1 MAATGYVSL
10 TGDPRKVNRSGDT
23 MLGDLLLV
31 DDTPDTDL
39 SAAPRVYVD
48 EAVAGAQ
55 QAAPWVFDITRYGAV
70 GDAVVVRDG
79 QVSLGVAT
87 LTCATSARF
96 HAGLV
101 GKSVLVQGA
110 GTFGVTAFKATLSSY
125 NGPTSM
131 GLSIAPPTSISNAIV
146 VFGTN
151 NYAAIRE
158 ATADAEEYLVD
169 HTAAEVYSP
178 LGAYI
183 IDGPLDT
190 SKSGNGQV
198 PIGVYATTDVK
209 KIPRFRGALSG
220 AGVRHWQ
227 QLVPQYAGST
237 WISFGFYSSTSAQL
251 TDLNANGN
259 PGVISTPN
267 EGTSNG
273 LAYGASARFSNVMPV
288 ITDMNFLLP
297 HTAFGLQY
305 GAFNFYGAANA
316 HVTNVSISTLGVVPG
331 TDYTSPGTFATGLSI
346 ACLMPA
352 PGNNDL
358 SIVDNLSIQGGF
370 AFGIFFSEHTLIGRI
385 MVLYCWAAL
394 CAVGSYAGS
403 VGSVHEMMVL
413 SASVEACVHELYIVG
428 VGSQGVGP
436 TVDIHMSTESSTPS
450 IDGNSTAALMSALGR
465 LVLTGLFTPSGVSIA
480 QPTGVEIING
490 QVPRAI
496 ARRTTSFT
504 ASPID
509 RTLICDTSAG
519 AITATL
525 PNADVNPVEYC
536 FRNAGANDLVID
548 PAGTQTIN
556 GAATLTLTAGQTA
569 RVQAMYNGTAWGWWT
584 T

>member
-1 MAATGYVSL
+1 MAATGYVSV
-10 TGDPRKVNRSGDT
+10 TGDPRMVRKAGDT
-23 MLGDLLLV
+23 MLGDLVLV
-31 DDTPDTDL
+31 DDSPDTAL

-55 QAAPWVFDITRYGAV
+55 QAESWVFDITKYGAV

-79 QVSLGVAT
+79 QVSIGVAT

-101 GKSVLVQGA
+101 GKSVLIQGA
-110 GTFGVTAFKATLSSY
+110 GTFGVTAFKTTLSSY

-131 GLSIAPPTSISNAIV
+131 GLATPPPTSITGAIV

-151 NYAAIRE
+151 NYTAIRA
-158 ATADAEEYLVD
+158 ATAAAEDYLVD

-190 SKSGNGQV
+190 SKSGNGQI
-198 PIGVYATTDVK
+198 PIGVYPTTDVK

-259 PGVISTPN
+259 PGIISAPN

-316 HVTNVSISTLGVVPG
+316 DVRRVSISTLGVVPG

-436 TVDIHMSTESSTPS
+436 TVDIHMSTESSTPN
-450 IDGNSTAALMSALGR
+450 IDGNGVGALMSALGR
-465 LVLTGLFTPSGVSIA
+465 LTLTGLFTPSGVSVA
-480 QPTGVEIING
+480 SPTGVEIING

-496 ARRTTSFT
+496 ARKTTSFT
-504 ASPID
+504 CSPIE
-509 RTLICDTSAG
+509 RTLVCDTAAG

-525 PNADVNPVEYC
+525 PSADVNPVQYA
-536 FRNAGANDLVID
+536 FRNAGANNLVID
-548 PAGTQTIN
+548 PAGSQTIN

-569 RVQAMYNGTAWGWWT
+569 RVQAMYDGTAWGWWT